1 MKRIF
6 VHNNFTQTRVCV
18 EDEERERKK
27 EREGDRTKKERKEKM
42 GEYAHFLSTI
52 ENFENELNSE
62 YPISAH
68 IPTQG
73 NLRNVAKLVEHEITK
88 CMFIFII

>member
-1 MKRIF
+1 
-6 VHNNFTQTRVCV
+6 
-18 EDEERERKK
+18 
-27 EREGDRTKKERKEKM
+27 M